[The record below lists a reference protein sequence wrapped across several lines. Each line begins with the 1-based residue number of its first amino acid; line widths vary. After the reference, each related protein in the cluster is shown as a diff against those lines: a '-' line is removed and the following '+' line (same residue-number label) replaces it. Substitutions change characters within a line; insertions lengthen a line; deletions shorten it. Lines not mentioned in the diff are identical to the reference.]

1 MSKGNATID
10 IDSIKEHSKVVP
22 EHRLTDNVKLFQALL
37 LKQLPAERCN
47 GLINLIYATR
57 PSANESEIQ
66 SALVNTTLL
75 YVKWMKTFDQTLK
88 LFEHF

>member
-10 IDSIKEHSKVVP
+10 VNTMKDHSKVVP
-22 EHRLTDNVKLFQALL
+22 EHKLIDNVKIFQTLL

-57 PSANESEIQ
+57 PNATESEIQ
-66 SALVNTTLL
+66 SALVHTAI
-75 YVKWMKTFDQTLK
+75 
-88 LFEHF
+88 